1 MDNEWQFADARTG
14 PWFRFYF
21 RLLSFLHAVR
31 QIFPE
36 YLLLLLSL
44 LLLMLACG
52 LESARRRRV
61 LY

>member
-36 YLLLLLSL
+36 YLLLLSL